1 MSFICHHSGKEL
13 SRQQRL
19 DSHIAHFHKSED
31 GKPCHGEESS
41 TPICPEKYCSVD
53 MSGVA
58 GFSGSQSYIE
68 PVEPNQGRQWTEK
81 NVDVDASAKKTEKKS
96 SKEIDINDP
105 QFDSKYT
112 VRYDNKTWYFN

>member
-1 MSFICHHSGKEL
+1 
-13 SRQQRL
+13 
-19 DSHIAHFHKSED
+19 
-31 GKPCHGEESS
+31 
-41 TPICPEKYCSVD
+41 
-53 MSGVA
+53 MSGVT

-68 PVEPNQGRQWTEK
+68 HVEPNQGRQWTEK